1 MLVQVDF
8 AIGKY
13 YPFAPLIVGHYA
25 WVSIG
30 IISKAVIGDY
40 KRNGKEF

>member
-8 AIGKY
+8 AIRKY
-13 YPFAPLIVGHYA
+13 NPFAPLIVGHYA

-30 IISKAVIGDY
+30 IISKAVIGDC
-40 KRNGKEF
+40 KRNWKKF